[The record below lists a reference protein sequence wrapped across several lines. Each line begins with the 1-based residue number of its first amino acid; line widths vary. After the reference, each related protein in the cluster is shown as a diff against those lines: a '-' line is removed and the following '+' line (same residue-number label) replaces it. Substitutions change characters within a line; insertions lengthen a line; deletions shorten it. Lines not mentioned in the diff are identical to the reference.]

1 MANTNTLGIIF
12 SNMHDETINE
22 LTAKRTMGS
31 IPYGGRY
38 RLVDF
43 ALSNMVNS
51 GIYDVGVVTKSNYQ
65 SLMDHVSSGRE
76 WDLARKRKGL
86 NILPPFG
93 NAGGGIYRGKLE
105 ALANTSSFI
114 QHSNED
120 YVVMTDCDLVAN
132 IDYNEL
138 LEFHKANNADIT
150 VAYKVQEIMPETSQ
164 NKVIL
169 TMDEKDHRLTDVFIH
184 PSYLGKA
191 NVLCNIFIISRILLL
206 RIISE
211 ASSRNLY
218 SFKQDILQKRCNV
231 YRIFGYELKGYTSR
245 IDSLQTY
252 YDANMELLNLENG
265 NQLFLKTRPI
275 YTKVRDEVPAKYGL
289 NAAVTNSLVADG
301 CVIDGEVEN
310 SILFRNV
317 YIEKGA
323 KVKNSIIMQGTII
336 RKDSSLNCVI
346 TDKDVIV
353 GEARELSGSPNYP
366 IYIAKNIK
374 V

>member
-22 LTAKRTMGS
+22 LTSQRTMGS
-31 IPYGGRY
+31 VPYGGRY

-65 SLMDHVSSGRE
+65 SLMDHISSGRE
-76 WDLARKRKGL
+76 WDLARKRMGL
-86 NILPPFG
+86 KILPPFG

-105 ALANTSSFI
+105 ALANIVGFI
-114 QHSNED
+114 QHSTED

-132 IDYNEL
+132 IDYDEIL
-138 LEFHKANNADIT
+138 DFHKARNADIT
-150 VAYKVQEIMPETSQ
+150 VAYKVQEISPETSH
-164 NKVIL
+164 NKIIIN
-169 TMDEKDHRLTDVFIH
+169 MDGDSSRMTDVFIH

-191 NVLCNIFIISRILLL
+191 NVLCNIFVISRILLL

-211 ASSRNLY
+211 AQSRNLY
-218 SFKQDILQKRCNV
+218 SFKEEILQKRCNM
-231 YRIFGYELKGYTSR
+231 YRIFGYELEGYSVR
-245 IDSLQTY
+245 VDSLQTY
-252 YDANMELLNLENG
+252 YDSNMELLEAENRG
-265 NQLFLKTRPI
+265 RLFLKTRPI

-289 NAAVTNSLVADG
+289 NSTVTNSLVADG

-353 GEARELSGSPNYP
+353 SETRNLSGSPNYP
-366 IYIAKNIK
+366 IYISKNVK